1 MKLYEG
7 YTLVKL
13 TEDTIVQ
20 EKKMG
25 ETGLIRM
32 YGNPNPPPEEH
43 EKVMEEAA
51 NILMKGYRRR
61 LLREQQEASGGA

>member
-1 MKLYEG
+1 MKLYDG
-7 YTLVKL
+7 YTLVEL
-13 TEDTIVQ
+13 TEDRIVQ
-20 EKKMG
+20 EKKIG

-61 LLREQQEASGGA
+61 LLREQQQAIGGA